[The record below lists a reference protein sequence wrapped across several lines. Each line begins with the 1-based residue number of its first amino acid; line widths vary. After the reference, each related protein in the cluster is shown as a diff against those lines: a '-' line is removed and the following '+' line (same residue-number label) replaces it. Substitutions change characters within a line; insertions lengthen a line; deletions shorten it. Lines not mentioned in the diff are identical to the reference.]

1 MKSKSVSAPV
11 VRLSGNVLYTKF
23 LEGLCDL
30 QAENL
35 VKVKALRSLTNVQRD
50 QDERWQLQP
59 Y

>member
-11 VRLSGNVLYTKF
+11 VRLSSNVLYTKF